1 MAKVIWSPKALD
13 QVDAIAEYIA
23 NDSPF
28 YAKQV
33 VTRIIEASR
42 RVESFPEIGAVV
54 PELRN
59 TSIREIRV
67 YSYRSLY
74 RIVNSQEIRIVG
86 VVHGRRLLD
95 DGLIE

>member
-33 VTRIIEASR
+33 VTRIIEA
-42 RVESFPEIGAVV
+42 A
-54 PELRN
+54 
-59 TSIREIRV
+59 
-67 YSYRSLY
+67 
-74 RIVNSQEIRIVG
+74 
-86 VVHGRRLLD
+86 
-95 DGLIE
+95 

>member
-1 MAKVIWSPKALD
+1 MARLIWSPKVLD

-33 VTRIIEASR
+33 VTRIIEAAR
-42 RVESFPEIGAVV
+42 RLESFPEIGSVV
-54 PELRN
+54 PEFGN

-67 YSYRSLY
+67 YSYRLLY
-74 RIVNSQEIRIVG
+74 RIVDAQEIRIVG

>member
-1 MAKVIWSPKALD
+1 MVKVIWSPKALD

-67 YSYRSLY
+67 YSYRFLY

>member
-1 MAKVIWSPKALD
+1 MAEVIWSPKSLD

-33 VTRIIEASR
+33 VTRIIDATR
-42 RVESFPEIGAVV
+42 RLESFPEIGAIV
-54 PELRN
+54 PELAN
-59 TSIREIRV
+59 PSIREIRV
-67 YSYRSLY
+67 YSYRLLY
-74 RIVNSQEIRIVG
+74 RIVDSQEIRIVG

-95 DGLIE
+95 EDLLE